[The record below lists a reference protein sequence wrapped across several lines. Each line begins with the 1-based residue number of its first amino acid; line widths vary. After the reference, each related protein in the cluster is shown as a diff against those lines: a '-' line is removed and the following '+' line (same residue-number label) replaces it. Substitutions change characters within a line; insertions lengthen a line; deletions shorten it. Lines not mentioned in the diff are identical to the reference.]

1 MGRCKKGIKPGQSS
15 LSSIILCRMRTGVYR
30 FVALLMV
37 TGIPMLLTAC
47 MMGPDYVKPT
57 VTIPETY
64 KEMDGWKLAQP
75 KDEVIRG
82 PWWEVFDDP
91 QLNELEGQVD
101 IANQNIAIAE
111 AQFRQASAL
120 VLAARAAYFPLA
132 TAGASANRASGS
144 SSLGR
149 EGLATPTNVTTT
161 YLLAGNVSWEADIWG
176 RIRRTVESSRAS
188 AQASAADLESV
199 RLSVRAAL
207 AENYF
212 LLRTLDRQKQLFDA
226 TVEAY
231 RRSLEL
237 TTNQYSSGVASR
249 ADVLQAETQLKSVQ
263 AQAIDVGV
271 LRAQY
276 EHAIAVLVGKPP
288 AQFSL
293 PAAPL
298 QAAPPAAPAGIP
310 SELLERRPDIA
321 AAERR
326 MAAANAQ
333 IGVAKAAYFPAVT
346 LGAAGGYESI
356 DVSNW
361 LTWPSSF
368 WAVGPA
374 ISQIVFDGGLRRAM
388 TDQARAAYDAAVASY
403 RQTVLISFKEVE
415 DNAAALRILEEES
428 RAQDEAVNAARKSL
442 EFSLNQYKQGTVSYL
457 NVITAQAA
465 ALNNERAAVSILGR
479 RMTAS
484 VLLIKALGGGWERI
498 QY

>member
-30 FVALLMV
+30 FVTLLMV

-82 PWWEVFDDP
+82 PWWEVFDDH

-101 IANQNIAIAE
+101 IAKQNIAIAE

-207 AENYF
+207 A
-212 LLRTLDRQKQLFDA
+212 
-226 TVEAY
+226 
-231 RRSLEL
+231 
-237 TTNQYSSGVASR
+237 
-249 ADVLQAETQLKSVQ
+249 
-263 AQAIDVGV
+263 
-271 LRAQY
+271 
-276 EHAIAVLVGKPP
+276 
-288 AQFSL
+288 
-293 PAAPL
+293 
-298 QAAPPAAPAGIP
+298 
-310 SELLERRPDIA
+310 
-321 AAERR
+321 
-326 MAAANAQ
+326 
-333 IGVAKAAYFPAVT
+333 
-346 LGAAGGYESI
+346 
-356 DVSNW
+356 
-361 LTWPSSF
+361 
-368 WAVGPA
+368 
-374 ISQIVFDGGLRRAM
+374 
-388 TDQARAAYDAAVASY
+388 
-403 RQTVLISFKEVE
+403 
-415 DNAAALRILEEES
+415 
-428 RAQDEAVNAARKSL
+428 
-442 EFSLNQYKQGTVSYL
+442 
-457 NVITAQAA
+457 
-465 ALNNERAAVSILGR
+465 
-479 RMTAS
+479 
-484 VLLIKALGGGWERI
+484 
-498 QY
+498 

>member
-30 FVALLMV
+30 FVTLLMV

-82 PWWEVFDDP
+82 PWWEVFDDH

-293 PAAPL
+293 PAEPL

-442 EFSLNQYKQGTVSYL
+442 EFSLNQYKQGAVSYL

-498 QY
+498 QH

>member
-1 MGRCKKGIKPGQSS
+1 MFNWIAALIKRTMGRCKKGIKPGQSS

-30 FVALLMV
+30 FVTLLMV

-82 PWWEVFDDP
+82 PWWEVFDDH

-346 LGAAGGYESI
+346 LGAAGGYE
-356 DVSNW
+356 
-361 LTWPSSF
+361 
-368 WAVGPA
+368 
-374 ISQIVFDGGLRRAM
+374 
-388 TDQARAAYDAAVASY
+388 
-403 RQTVLISFKEVE
+403 
-415 DNAAALRILEEES
+415 
-428 RAQDEAVNAARKSL
+428 
-442 EFSLNQYKQGTVSYL
+442 
-457 NVITAQAA
+457 
-465 ALNNERAAVSILGR
+465 
-479 RMTAS
+479 
-484 VLLIKALGGGWERI
+484 
-498 QY
+498 